1 MQGYTFTQDS
11 ARRIAAA
18 TRLAESSPGR
28 AGLPSLDHRAR
39 GEEGLTIGKTSAAWT
54 KGTEATI
61 AVHSKADRTATGGT
75 ATAWNLFADIEA
87 DKWVAIL
94 DGYLISAEC

>member
-1 MQGYTFTQDS
+1 MPGYTFTKDS

-18 TRLAESSPGR
+18 TRLVEGPQRR
-28 AGLPSLDHRAR
+28 AGLPALDHRAR
-39 GEEGLTIGKTSAAWT
+39 GVEGLTIGKTSTAWT

-61 AVHSKADRTATGGT
+61 AVHSKEDRTATGGT

-87 DKWVAIL
+87 GKWVAIL